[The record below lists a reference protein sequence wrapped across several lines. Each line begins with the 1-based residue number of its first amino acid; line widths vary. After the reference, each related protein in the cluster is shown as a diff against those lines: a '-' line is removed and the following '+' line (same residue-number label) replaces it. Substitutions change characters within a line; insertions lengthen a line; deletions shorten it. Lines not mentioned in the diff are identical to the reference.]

1 MNFEL
6 PELNNF
12 LKILQIEEDESLAQ
26 VNDFRINGFKIV
38 MFLSWKRF

>member
-26 VNDFRINGFKIV
+26 VSHFRIGCLEIV
-38 MFLSWKRF
+38 MFLP